1 MAENEILIIV
11 IYMLL
16 FGLIITTIISFVLSI
31 TVFMLINKD
40 INANKK
46 THL

>member
-16 FGLIITTIISFVLSI
+16 FGLIITTIISFALSI
-31 TVFMLINKD
+31 AVVMLINKD

>member
-1 MAENEILIIV
+1 MAENEILIII

-16 FGLIITTIISFVLSI
+16 FGLVITTIISFVLCI
-31 TVFMLINKD
+31 TVVMLINKD

-46 THL
+46 AHL

>member
-31 TVFMLINKD
+31 TVVMLINKD